1 MKITQQEKD
10 FAPITI
16 VIETAEEAEGLWAAI
31 RCFRASDPR
40 DKQRLIEISDW
51 FSTKAKL

>member
-16 VIETAEEAEGLWAAI
+16 VIETAEEAEVLWAAI

>member
-16 VIETAEEAEGLWAAI
+16 VIETAEDAEVLWAAI
-31 RCFRASDPR
+31 RCFRASGQS
-40 DKQRLIEISDW
+40 DKQRLIEMSDW
-51 FSTKAKL
+51 FSNHAKL

>member
-16 VIETAEEAEGLWAAI
+16 VIETAEEAEVLWAAI
-31 RCFRASDPR
+31 RDYATMHPHIGAI
-40 DKQRLIEISDW
+40 LIDLSDW
-51 FSTKAKL
+51 FSTQARL